1 MTAPASALAVT
12 MGDPAGVGPELILK
26 SWEARETEGL
36 SPFFAIADPQ
46 LFPSNCI
53 EIISEPQESLA
64 CFTRALPVLPLN
76 LAEPAV
82 AGQADARNAHAI
94 IESIRQAYELADKGD
109 AAAIITAP
117 INKNL
122 LYQEGFKY
130 PGQTEFLA
138 SLADLRADQVVMML
152 TAPELRVVPLTIHIP
167 IKQVSDAI
175 TEDLIISRATVI
187 LAALKRDFGSANP
200 TLAVCGL
207 NPHAGEAG
215 HIGDEEIRVIAPAL
229 DKLRAQGHNVIGP
242 ASADTLFH
250 EQARGSYDA
259 VLAMYHD
266 QALIPLK
273 TLDFFNGVNTT
284 LGLPIVRTSP
294 DHGTAYNIAG
304 QNKADPRS
312 MIAALKLAR
321 FQAQNRAQSDA

>member
-1 MTAPASALAVT
+1 MTTLQTALAVT

-26 SWEARETEGL
+26 SWKAREVESL

-46 LFPSNCI
+46 LFPSESI
-53 EIISEPQESLA
+53 EVISAPQESLA
-64 CFTRALPVLPLN
+64 CFAKALPVLPLP
-76 LAEPAV
+76 LTTPAV
-82 AGQADARNAHAI
+82 AGQADATNAHAI
-94 IESIRQAYELADKGD
+94 IESIRQAYELASKGD

-122 LYQEGFKY
+122 LYQEGFEY

-138 SLADLRADQVVMML
+138 SLAHIESSQVVMML
-152 TAPELRVVPLTIHIP
+152 AAPELRVVPLTIHIP

-175 TEDLIISRATVI
+175 TEELIINRAKVI
-187 LAALKRDFGSANP
+187 LKALKQDFASSNP

-229 DKLRAQGHNVIGP
+229 EKLRAQGHNVTGP

-250 EQARGSYDA
+250 EQARGTYDA

-321 FQAQNRAQSDA
+321 FQAQNRAQSDS